1 MKTKIFLIAV
11 LTAMLFTCLPL
22 QAQIKYGFHAAGN
35 LETQAAFG
43 QLWNNVDL
51 YQGYTVGGFLNYN
64 VSNKLSLQTELN
76 YQKRGSKIS
85 STIEGSKS
93 VTRREFD
100 YLSVPLL
107 IKGTLHDPGLG
118 DKCDL
123 TFFTGPYMEF
133 LTSANSTVKTGAI
146 SIDTDLE
153 NQAEKTSYG
162 FMFGG
167 GVSYKLN
174 NGGSI
179 LAELRYEMGL
189 SKVDKQDA
197 DLRNKGMGITI
208 GYQF

>member
-1 MKTKIFLIAV
+1 MKTKIFFIAGFI
-11 LTAMLFTCLPL
+11 AMLFPCPTL
-22 QAQIKYGFHAAGN
+22 QAQIKYGIHAAGN

-51 YQGYTVGGFLNYN
+51 YQGYSVGGFLNYN
-64 VSNKLSLQTELN
+64 VDNKLSLQTELN

-107 IKGTLHDPGLG
+107 VKGTFHDPGLG

-133 LTSANSTVKTGAI
+133 LTSANSNVKTGTI
-146 SIDTDLE
+146 SSTTDID
-153 NQAEKTSYG
+153 NQAEKTSWG
-162 FMFGG
+162 VMFGG
-167 GVSYKLN
+167 GVSFKLN
-174 NGGSI
+174 NGRAI
-179 LAELRYEMGL
+179 IAELRYEMGL
-189 SKVDKQDA
+189 SKVDKQDP